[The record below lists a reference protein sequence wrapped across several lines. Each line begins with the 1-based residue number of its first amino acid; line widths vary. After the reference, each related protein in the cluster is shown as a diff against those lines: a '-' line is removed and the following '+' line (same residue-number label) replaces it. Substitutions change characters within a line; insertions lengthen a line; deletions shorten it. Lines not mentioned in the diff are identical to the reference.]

1 MCFRLLTS
9 AFVTVLINNIKN
21 PDPAVF
27 ISSLSMRNLKKPK
40 RTLDPVESVTGG
52 CAPPCRY

>member
-21 PDPAVF
+21 NPDPAVF
-27 ISSLSMRNLKKPK
+27 ISSLSMQYLKKPK
-40 RTLDPVESVTGG
+40 EDTGS
-52 CAPPCRY
+52 REISYWWL